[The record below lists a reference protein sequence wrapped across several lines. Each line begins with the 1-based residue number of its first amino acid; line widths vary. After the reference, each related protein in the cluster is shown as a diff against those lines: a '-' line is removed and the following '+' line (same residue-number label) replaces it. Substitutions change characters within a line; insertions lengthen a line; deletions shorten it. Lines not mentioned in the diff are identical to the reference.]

1 MTTYL
6 KDLIDIPVK
15 VHQGDFVLKLSEGV
29 QKADQTLADYVVTPQ
44 LRVSLKD
51 ALSFV
56 HGAVT
61 SNSSK
66 MTYLNGSFGSGKS
79 HFMAV
84 LNLVLQNHPSARAKA
99 DLQELCAENP
109 WTEQL
114 RFLMIPFHMIGAHSL
129 ESAILGGYVEH
140 VRQQHPNAPIPAVY
154 LAGSLFKDAQGLRQK
169 MGDEAFFRE
178 LNAGGDDDGEDDG
191 LGDYGAGWDA
201 ESYDEAVE
209 ARAGDPDRDRLI
221 GDLITRF
228 FQSYSNI
235 AAGSAEAFVSL
246 DHGLAVISR
255 HAKNLGYDAIILFL
269 DELILWLASRAANL
283 DFVHKEGQKLAKLV
297 EAQEASRPIPLI
309 SFVAKQRSLKDL
321 VGEDVTGSEKF
332 GFEETL
338 RHSGGRFHNINLE
351 DSNLPEIIAKR
362 ILRPKDSSAADQI
375 DDAFNS
381 TAKMREESMKVLLT
395 ARGDREM
402 FRKVYPFSPALVDTL
417 VAVSG
422 ALQRNRTALKAMVDL
437 LSRQRD
443 ELTLGKVI
451 PVGDLFDIVAHGE
464 DVFISE
470 MREHF
475 NNARALYHERFLPI
489 LEESHGIVE
498 SRDLP
503 LKGGEAP
510 DLVQRA
516 ERFRNDARL
525 VKTLLLSALVS
536 NVESLKGLTAGRLAA
551 LNHGTIKSPIPGQES
566 SLVLKKVRSWAAE
579 IGELRILE
587 GENPTISLALVGIDT
602 DRILASAEHEDRS
615 GNRKTKL
622 RDLILEA
629 TGIEQNDLFIRH
641 KLLWKGTEREF
652 PIEFSNVREK
662 TPESLRSSGD
672 GWRLIIDYPFD
683 EKDFGPTDDSGRLA
697 DFRRSQDPT
706 KTLVWL
712 PSFFSTRT
720 MNELG
725 RLICIDH
732 VLSGDRFKD
741 AAKHLSPENQLK
753 ARALLENQQSALRSG
768 LLRKI
773 EMAYGIAKPDPDTLN
788 TARSLDLPDQFQ
800 SLWPG
805 FEPRPPVG
813 PNFKEALNNFL
824 SQVLEHDYPGHPAF
838 PVEDRIT
845 TSMLASV
852 WTELSNL
859 AERSDGRL
867 EVAKTMRS
875 RVRSIAQPL
884 QIGEMAETHFV
895 ASRHWILE
903 FDKKMISEK
912 LTEPTVSDLYRWI
925 DDPRPTGLQKNFK
938 DLIVIYFAART
949 NRTFELHGS
958 PLSAAIDKLP
968 PETRLVQQSLPSEAD
983 WVRAQEMA
991 KDVFEAHSIGPLS
1004 ADYVARFAAGLQDT
1018 IRANQTAVNDLPAE
1032 LTGLCALVG
1041 AATGDQNVRVRAAR
1055 EVRDLQQGVLAAKS
1069 PQLVVETLA
1078 RFATSFT
1085 PHELHRSWHSAR
1097 ANLEACQQ
1105 SNRHTYEML
1114 QNGSSPEGAQLLEKV
1129 ASVLAQHEFVTPLAP
1144 VLKSSQETA
1153 WEIIKRST
1161 VAPPPSP
1168 SPPTPGIPLQPLA
1181 SKPARTRVVGT
1192 RSGAGAGADEVK
1204 EAFAELERLL
1214 KAGRKVDFSWTVW
1227 EE

>member
-1 MTTYL
+1 MATFL

-15 VHQGDFVLKLSEGV
+15 VHRGDFVLKLSEGV
-29 QKADQTLADYVVTPQ
+29 QRAEQTLADYVVTPQ
-44 LRVSLKD
+44 LKVSLKD

-56 HGAVT
+56 HSAVT

-109 WTEQL
+109 WTGQL
-114 RFLMIPFHMIGAHSL
+114 KFLMIPFHMIGATNL

-140 VRQQHPNAPIPAVY
+140 VRHHHPQAPVPAVY
-154 LAGSLFKDAQGLRQK
+154 LAGSLFKDAEGLRQK

-178 LNAGGDDDGEDDG
+178 LNAGESDDGDDDDG
-191 LGDYGAGWDA
+191 LGDYSSGWDA
-201 ESYDEAVE
+201 PSYEDAV
-209 ARAGDPDRDRLI
+209 AAPAGDPDRDRLI
-221 GDLITRF
+221 GDLITRYF
-228 FQSYSNI
+228 ESYSNI
-235 AAGSAEAFVSL
+235 AAGNAEAFVSL
-246 DHGLAVISR
+246 DHGLSVISR
-255 HAKNLGYDAIILFL
+255 HAKSLGYDAIILFL

-283 DFVHKEGQKLAKLV
+283 DFVHQEGQKLAKLV

-362 ILRPKDSSAADQI
+362 ILKPKDQSAADRI
-375 DDAFNS
+375 DDAFNTTS
-381 TAKMREESMKVLLT
+381 KMREESMKVLLT

-470 MREHF
+470 MRDHF

-489 LEESHGIVE
+489 LEETYGIVE
-498 SRDLP
+498 SQDLP
-503 LKGGEAP
+503 LQGDEPAEM
-510 DLVQRA
+510 LQRA

-566 SLVLKKVRSWAAE
+566 SLVLKKVRAWASE

-602 DRILASAEHEDRS
+602 DRILRTVENEDRP

-622 RDLILEA
+622 RDLVLEA
-629 TGIEQNDLFIRH
+629 TGIEQSDLFVRH
-641 KLLWKGTEREF
+641 RLLWKGTDREF
-652 PIEFSNVREK
+652 PVEFANVREK
-662 TPESLRSSGD
+662 SHESLRSSGD

-683 EKDFGPTDDSGRLA
+683 EKDFGPTDDAGRLNE
-697 DFRRSQDPT
+697 FRRSQDPT
-706 KTLVWL
+706 RTLVWL

-732 VLSGDRFKD
+732 VLSNADRFKE

-753 ARALLENQQSALRSG
+753 AKALLENQQSALKSG

-773 EMAYGIAKPDPDTLN
+773 EMAYGIAKADPDTLN
-788 TARSLDLPDQFQ
+788 GARSLELHDQFQ

-813 PNFKEALNNFL
+813 PNLLEALNNLL
-824 SQVLEHDYPGHPAF
+824 SQVLEHDYPAHPAF

-845 TSMLASV
+845 TSMVTSV
-852 WTELSNL
+852 WVELSNL
-859 AERSDGRL
+859 TQHSDGRL
-867 EVAKTMRS
+867 EVAKTLRS
-875 RVRSIAQPL
+875 RVRSIAGPL
-884 QIGEMAETHFV
+884 LLGEMAETHFV
-895 ASRHWILE
+895 ASRHWNLE
-903 FDKKMISEK
+903 FEKKMLSEK
-912 LTEPTVSDLYRWI
+912 LTEPTVGDLYRWI
-925 DDPRPTGLQKNFK
+925 DDPKPTGLPKNLR

-949 NRTFELHGS
+949 NRTFVLHGR
-958 PLSAAIDKLP
+958 PLTPAIDKLP
-968 PETRLVQQSLPSEAD
+968 AEARLIQQSLPSDSD
-983 WVRAQEMA
+983 WSKAQEVA
-991 KDVFEAHSIGPLS
+991 KGVFGSSGVGPLS
-1004 ADYVARFAAGLQDT
+1004 TDYLTRFAQSLKE
-1018 IRANQTAVNDLPAE
+1018 AVGARQEAVASLPGA
-1032 LTGLCALVG
+1032 LSGLCTLVG
-1041 AATGDQNVRVRAAR
+1041 AVEGEHNPRDGAAR
-1055 EVRDLQQGVLAAKS
+1055 EVRDLQKVVLEAKS
-1069 PQLVVETLA
+1069 PQALVEGLA
-1078 RFATSFT
+1078 QFSPSFT
-1085 PHELHRSWHSAR
+1085 LPELWASWRTSKE
-1097 ANLEACQQ
+1097 NLEACHL
-1105 SNRHTYEML
+1105 SSRNLYEML
-1114 QNGSSPEGAQLLEKV
+1114 RDGSTDEGGRLLAKMAE
-1129 ASVLAQHEFVTPLAP
+1129 VLGQHEFVTPLAP
-1144 VLKSSQETA
+1144 VLRASQETA
-1153 WEIIKRST
+1153 WEIVKRPKSTAPSST
-1161 VAPPPSP
+1161 VPAPPKKV
-1168 SPPTPGIPLQPLA
+1168 GA
-1181 SKPARTRVVGT
+1181 KVVGT
-1192 RSGAGAGADEVK
+1192 RSGSGAGADEVK
-1204 EAFAELERLL
+1204 AAFAELQRLL
-1214 KAGRKVDFSWTVW
+1214 QDGRKVDFSWTVW
-1227 EE
+1227 EG